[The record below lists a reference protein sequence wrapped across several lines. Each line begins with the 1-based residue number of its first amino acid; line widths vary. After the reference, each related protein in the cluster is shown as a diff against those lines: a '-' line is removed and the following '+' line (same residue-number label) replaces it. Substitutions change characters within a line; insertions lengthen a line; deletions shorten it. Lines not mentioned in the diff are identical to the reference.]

1 MSIYTATYPA
11 KCKHCRYHR
20 YAYLGRRHIG
30 ICTLD
35 RKHEDNKLH
44 EDDKRR
50 SGNQACCDNI
60 EL

>member
-20 YAYLGRRHIG
+20 YVSLGRRNIG

-35 RKHEDNKLH
+35 RKHEDYVLH

-50 SGNQACCDNI
+50 LGNQSCCNSI
-60 EL
+60 KL